1 MLYIENPKH
10 ATKKLLN
17 LINGFSKVADYK
29 IDTQKSVV
37 FLSELSETEI
47 KEAIPLTIAPKE
59 ENN

>member
-37 FLSELSETEI
+37 FLSELSEPEI

>member
-1 MLYIENPKH
+1 MLYIESPKH

>member
-1 MLYIENPKH
+1 MDSVKLQT
-10 ATKKLLN
+10 TK
-17 LINGFSKVADYK
+17 LI
-29 IDTQKSVV
+29 TQKSVV

>member
-1 MLYIENPKH
+1 MQQ
-10 ATKKLLN
+10 KKLLN